1 LAAVDLDDTLLG
13 LDKTISPAN
22 QEAVQSLQ
30 ARGVH
35 VVLASG
41 RRHSNILRFHEQLGL
56 GSDDPIVSC
65 NGALVQTARTGRVL
79 LRHPLPVPFAR
90 EVLAEGARRKMTQNY
105 YHPDGNI
112 YIRERTPWVALYEE
126 RTGSRDLIVWGDLSS
141 LLVGDATAAAA
152 APLKIIWVDHAA
164 RIADLFGQMAE
175 RFAVPGHLYVTVTDP
190 EYLEFMAPAVNKAE
204 GLAVACAACGVAQ
217 SATLAFG
224 DGNNDAEML
233 RWAGLGVAM
242 PNARDS
248 AKAAAD
254 LVAPPC
260 DPETAFARAVAAV
273 LEKVEGAERGRR
285 G

>member
-1 LAAVDLDDTLLG
+1 VTDPFPYRLAAVDLDDTLLG
-13 LDKTISPAN
+13 PDKTISPAN

-30 ARGVH
+30 ARGVR

-79 LRHPLPVPFAR
+79 LRHPLPAPFAR

-141 LLVGDATAAAA
+141 LLVGDAGPQQRPRSRSSGWTTPRASPICSARWPSALPCPA
-152 APLKIIWVDHAA
+152 ICTSPSPTRNIWSSWT
-164 RIADLFGQMAE
+164 R
-175 RFAVPGHLYVTVTDP
+175 P
-190 EYLEFMAPAVNKAE
+190 
-204 GLAVACAACGVAQ
+204 
-217 SATLAFG
+217 
-224 DGNNDAEML
+224 
-233 RWAGLGVAM
+233 
-242 PNARDS
+242 
-248 AKAAAD
+248 
-254 LVAPPC
+254 
-260 DPETAFARAVAAV
+260 
-273 LEKVEGAERGRR
+273 
-285 G
+285 